1 MIRLVSPAVR
11 RHPLLVLAVLAPLAL
26 AGCKSMGN
34 DVTGSIDP
42 SAAAPP
48 TSAEAGRAL
57 AAQWRPRYEADPTDR
72 SAAMNYALV
81 LRAAT
86 QYAQAVAV
94 LQNIAMRNPEN
105 PRVLAAYG
113 KALADAGRLAEA
125 AEVLAKAHTP
135 DDPDWSVLS
144 AQGSVADELGDHAA
158 AQNYYLAALKIVP
171 DEPSVLSN
179 LGLSYALSKD
189 LAQAERMLRRAST
202 NPRADSRVRQ
212 NLALVLA
219 LGGKFKEA
227 EDIERYD
234 LSPEDTAANIAAIRA
249 MIAQSNTWNDLRALD
264 HKGQGAPRGGATP
277 IPSAGPARP
286 AVAGK

>member
-1 MIRLVSPAVR
+1 MIRHR
-11 RHPLLVLAVLAPLAL
+11 PLLVLAVLAPLAL
-26 AGCKSMGN
+26 AGCKSTGMN

-42 SAAAPP
+42 ASPAAP
-48 TSAEAGRAL
+48 SSEDAGRAL
-57 AAQWRPRYEADPTDR
+57 AAQWRPRYEADPTNR
-72 SAAMNYALV
+72 TAALNYALG

-94 LQNIAMRNPEN
+94 LQNIAMRYPDDR
-105 PRVLAAYG
+105 RVLSAYG
-113 KALADAGRLAEA
+113 KALADAGRLPEA

-144 AQGSVADELGDHAA
+144 AQGSVADEMGDHAA

-179 LGLSYALSKD
+179 LGLSFALAKD
-189 LAQAERMLRRAST
+189 LPQAERMLRRAAD
-202 NPRADSRVRQ
+202 NPRADARVRQ

-219 LGGKFKEA
+219 LAGKFKEA
-227 EDIERYD
+227 EDIERRD
-234 LSPEDTAANIAAIRA
+234 LSAQDAAANVAAIRA

-264 HKGQGAPRGGATP
+264 RKAPVRSQLGATP

-286 AVAGK
+286 ADAAAAGK